1 MNQNIQVNALCE
13 TIRKVYFQSLFK
25 GKIIVLLGARHV
37 GKTTLIRMLP
47 TCASE
52 ATLWL
57 AGENADVQQLLK

>member
-1 MNQNIQVNALCE
+1 MPFARQLEKYISNH
-13 TIRKVYFQSLFK
+13 FFK

-57 AGENADVQQLLK
+57 DGENADVQQLLK